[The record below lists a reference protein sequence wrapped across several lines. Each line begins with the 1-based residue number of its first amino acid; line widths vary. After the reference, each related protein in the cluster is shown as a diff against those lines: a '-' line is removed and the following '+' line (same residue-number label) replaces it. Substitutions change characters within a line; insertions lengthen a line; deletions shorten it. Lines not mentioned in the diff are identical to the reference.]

1 MRAGFEALGVCR
13 DQWRL
18 SSHHSGSDVLVGGY
32 LAPMEHRL
40 EALGAPA

>member
-13 DQWRL
+13 DHWRL
-18 SSHHSGSDVLVGGY
+18 GSHHSGSDVLVGAY

-40 EALGAPA
+40 EALGGLA